1 MKICILGTAPTS
13 KDLAPFDNKDIEF
26 WVLSQDNPKRA
37 DVVFE
42 IHEKSMLTHEMYK
55 PENILRKYPNQKFI
69 TVETIE
75 GLTNQDKYPLD
86 EIKSFLCEHGAN
98 ENYLMSSI
106 SYMLAYAI
114 YQNVDE
120 IYLYGVDM
128 IASDEYAYQR
138 SNCEWL
144 IGIAQGKGIK
154 VIIPEQSKL
163 LKSRF
168 RYGTK
173 ESIEEINENYPLTF
187 NNLNKRKSEHEKK
200 IELISSQM
208 DKIEGT
214 LICLKNIKELYKQ
227 KKVSI
232 EFLEQEITKAQEFWQ
247 KNNLNGMHLKGA
259 ISEIQAEIGLANN
272 YKLGGV

>member
-1 MKICILGTAPTS
+1 MTRRICILGTAPTS
-13 KDLAPFDNKDIEF
+13 KNLAPFDRDDIEF

-37 DVVFE
+37 DLVFE
-42 IHEKSMLTHEMYK
+42 IHSMDIADNTELTAIKNLSKFNCPKITMEKVK
-55 PENILRKYPNQKFI
+55 NIESDI
-69 TVETIE
+69 
-75 GLTNQDKYPLD
+75 YPLD
-86 EIKSFLCEHGAN
+86 KIQDMLKSYGAS

-106 SYMLAYAI
+106 GYMLALAI
-114 YQNVDE
+114 YRKVNE
-120 IYLYGVDM
+120 IHIYGVDM
-128 IASDEYAYQR
+128 VASDEYAYQR

-144 IGIAQGKGIK
+144 IGIAQGLGIK

-163 LKSRF
+163 LKSRW

-187 NNLNKRKSEHEKK
+187 NNLNKRKTDHEKK
-200 IELISSQM
+200 LELISSQM

-227 KKVSI
+227 KKLSI
-232 EFLEQEITKAQEFWQ
+232 QFLEQEITKAQEFWQ

-259 ISEIQAEIGLANN
+259 IAETQAEMALANN
-272 YKLGGV
+272 YNIGGV